1 MRLADAILWLT
12 NVLAGAMAGALV
24 IALAVDLA

>member
-1 MRLADAILWLT
+1 VRLSDAILAAT
-12 NVLAGAMAGALV
+12 NVLAGAMAGALL